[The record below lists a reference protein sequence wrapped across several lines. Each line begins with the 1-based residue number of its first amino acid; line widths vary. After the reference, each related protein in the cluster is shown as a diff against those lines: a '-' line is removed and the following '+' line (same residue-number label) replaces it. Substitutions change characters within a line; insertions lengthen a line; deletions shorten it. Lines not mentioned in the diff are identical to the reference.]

1 MENVS
6 YKFREATLTD
16 IPELR
21 EMYQSTLRAV
31 NIADYTSEEIEDWAS
46 CGDDL
51 THLADLI
58 THLWFIVA
66 LNDSGQIIGFSSIS
80 REGYLH
86 SMFVH
91 KDYQRRGVAG
101 FLLGKIEEYAAEH
114 GIKTIT
120 SEVSITARSFFKKQG
135 YEVIKEQRR
144 KANRLCL
151 TNYWMKKTLH

>member
-1 MENVS
+1 MENVT
-6 YKFREATLTD
+6 YQFREATLTD

-31 NIADYTSEEIEDWAS
+31 NSADYTCEEIEDWVS

-51 THLADLI
+51 SHWVDLI
-58 THLWFIVA
+58 KNLRFIVA
-66 LNDSGQIIGFSSIS
+66 LNDSGRITGFSSIS

-101 FLLGKIEEYAAEH
+101 FLLGRIEEYAAEC

-120 SEVSITARSFFKKQG
+120 SEVSITARPFFEKQG
-135 YEVIKEQRR
+135 YEVIKEQKR

-151 TNYWMKKTLH
+151 TNYRMKKTLN

>member
-1 MENVS
+1 MENVT

-31 NIADYTSEEIEDWAS
+31 NSADYTSEEIEDWAS
-46 CGDDL
+46 CGDNL
-51 THLADLI
+51 AHLADLV
-58 THLWFIVA
+58 TNLRFIVA
-66 LNDSGQIIGFSSIS
+66 LNDSGRIIGFSSIS

-101 FLLGKIEEYAAEH
+101 FLLGRIEEYAAERR
-114 GIKTIT
+114 IKTIS
-120 SEVSITARSFFKKQG
+120 SEVSITARPFFEKQG
-135 YEVIKEQRR
+135 YEVIKEQKR
-144 KANRLCL
+144 KANKLCL
-151 TNYWMKKTLH
+151 TNYWMKKTLN